1 MFLFKSLARR
11 QMTSNTYRN
20 IIYSLVAL
28 TVIFII
34 ALPEMVLEFFHFIF
48 ELLYELADVSFEG
61 AETLLDHVVEHL
73 FETEL
78 HETQTIVFYILMS
91 IIAFPAYYLGRILI
105 RLFFRIKNSLPDALA
120 LYKTRATIFWRELSL
135 NGKIKFIV
143 IAAGALYLST
153 FLFM

>member
-1 MFLFKSLARR
+1 
-11 QMTSNTYRN
+11 MTSNTYRN

-28 TVIFII
+28 IVIIII
-34 ALPEMVLEFFHFIF
+34 ALPDVVIEFGHFIF

-61 AETLLDHVVEHL
+61 IETLLDHIVEHL

-78 HETQTIVFYILMS
+78 HETQTIVFYIL
-91 IIAFPAYYLGRILI
+91 IALIAFPVYYLCRLLT
-105 RLFFRIKNSLPDALA
+105 RLFFRLKNSVPAAWA
-120 LYKTRATIFWRELSL
+120 LYKTRATIYWRELSL